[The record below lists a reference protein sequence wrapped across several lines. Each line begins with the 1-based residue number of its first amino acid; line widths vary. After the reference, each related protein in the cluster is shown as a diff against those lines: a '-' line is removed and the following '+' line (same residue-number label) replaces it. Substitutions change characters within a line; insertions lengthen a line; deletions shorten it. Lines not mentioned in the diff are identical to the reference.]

1 MRKVM
6 LGLVSCVA
14 IAGMASAEDVNPVKE
29 RALNGP
35 TIRVVPSTRSVAPGE
50 TFTVEV
56 FVANVEGLGGYQVGL
71 KVNGGTHGQLSLEQ
85 LVVDNAREDYA
96 LGDAQVV
103 KAEALHAGQMGAVRM
118 NGASDV
124 ARAGYLGT
132 YTYRVPIDAEGTF
145 TIELDKDKRN
155 TFLRSGAGTAI
166 AFVPGKAAAI
176 SVSSVTVDRVGD
188 DGK

>member
-1 MRKVM
+1 MRKMM

-29 RALNGP
+29 RALKGP

-50 TFTVEV
+50 TFTVDV

-71 KVNGGTHGQLSLEQ
+71 KVNGGTRGQLALEQ
-85 LVVDNAREDYA
+85 IAADTAREDYA
-96 LGDAQVV
+96 FAGAQVV
-103 KAEALHAGQMGAVRM
+103 KAEAVHAGQMGAVRM
-118 NGASDV
+118 TGASDV
-124 ARAGYLGT
+124 SRAGYLGT
-132 YTYRVPIDAEGTF
+132 YTFRAPFDAEGTF
-145 TIELDKDKRN
+145 TIELDKDKNN

-166 AFVPGKAAAI
+166 AFIPGKAAAI
-176 SVSSVTVDRVGD
+176 SVANITVDRVEE